1 MVNGT
6 KIATLE
12 VVSPRWISIWLYPQR
27 QRGHE
32 ALLLLKV
39 QPRELAVV
47 LLGRWS
53 RLKDVVAE
61 ALPVVRHVHHKEG
74 QKEHTLVAALQL
86 LQELFRLRAVGGK
99 VGGE

>member
-1 MVNGT
+1 MLCRPFRAVFAL
-6 KIATLE
+6 I
-12 VVSPRWISIWLYPQR
+12 ISYLDLVQPQR
-27 QRGHE
+27 E
-32 ALLLLKV
+32 AAHQPLLLPEIKAGK
-39 QPRELAVV
+39 LAVV
-47 LLGRWS
+47 LLGDGA